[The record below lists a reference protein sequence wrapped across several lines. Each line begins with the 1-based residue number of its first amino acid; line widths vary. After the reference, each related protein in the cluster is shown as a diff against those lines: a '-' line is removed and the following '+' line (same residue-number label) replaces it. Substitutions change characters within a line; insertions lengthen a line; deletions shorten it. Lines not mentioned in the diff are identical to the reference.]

1 MKNIFAP
8 LLEKLRKIG
17 IPKDKRLTL
26 TLAAAAL
33 AVLAILLSELWNS
46 KEALPPEVS
55 AVSSAPPLG
64 EQYAQDMEKR
74 LSETLACIQG
84 VGRVAVMITLENGPE
99 QLYAQDE
106 RHQLTASETGESA
119 QDDYSYLLVRT
130 ADGAQ
135 SGLLVKIIQPQ
146 IRGVAVIC
154 DGGGSAAIRQEITD
168 VVTAVLDISTL
179 RVSVS
184 AMKP

>member
-8 LLEKLRKIG
+8 LWEKLQKLG

-26 TLAAAAL
+26 TLAVAAL
-33 AVLAILLSELWNS
+33 AVLAILLSELWKP
-46 KEALPPEVS
+46 KEAPPPES
-55 AVSSAPPLG
+55 PAANAQPLA
-64 EQYAQDMEKR
+64 EQYAQDIEKK
-74 LSETLACIQG
+74 LAETLAHIQG
-84 VGRVAVMITLENGPE
+84 VGRVTVMVTLENGPE
-99 QLYAQDE
+99 QLYAQNE
-106 RHQLTASETGESA
+106 RQRLSSSQTGESA
-119 QDDYSYLLVRT
+119 EEDYSYLLVRT

-135 SGLLVKIIQPQ
+135 SGLLVKVIQPQ

-179 RVSVS
+179 RVCVS
-184 AMKP
+184 AMEPQ